1 MRGASRV
8 FFYILWGV
16 YMLVM
21 NAYSINIL
29 LPLCSGCLS
38 VLLMNYQWVWEIYIH
53 HARIAFYSALNNQQ
67 YAHDTLWILSVQSW
81 ATVVFWTL
89 GTLLIQFKDSC
100 LNSLVLFTDMRRNS
114 TPSNDYICLWGFI
127 LCIYTKSIIMEKINY
142 QWNVKLLSIYQ
153 SRL

>member
-1 MRGASRV
+1 MSIIYRRTMKHRKCVGNARRQPS
-8 FFYILWGV
+8 FFDILWGV

-127 LCIYTKSIIMEKINY
+127 LCTVYTRK
-142 QWNVKLLSIYQ
+142 V
-153 SRL
+153 